1 MAPPSKHIPEY
12 LSHKD
17 ESACTYRKNLNVD
30 ILRDFIDKNLNRIEQ
45 RLF

>member
-17 ESACTYRKNLNVD
+17 ESACTYRKNLTSLGTSL
-30 ILRDFIDKNLNRIEQ
+30 IKT
-45 RLF
+45 